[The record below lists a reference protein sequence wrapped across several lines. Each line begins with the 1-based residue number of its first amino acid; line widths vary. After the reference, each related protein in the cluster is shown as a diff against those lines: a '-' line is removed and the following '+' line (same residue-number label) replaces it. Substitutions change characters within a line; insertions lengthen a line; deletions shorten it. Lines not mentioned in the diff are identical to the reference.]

1 MENVRVL
8 ELIGD
13 WDKAVIMKDPNKS
26 IRRMYK
32 VPDDAFED
40 AKNDE
45 TEGDEDEEE

>member
-13 WDKAVIMKDPNKS
+13 WDKAVITKDPSKS
-26 IRRMYK
+26 IVRVYK
-32 VPDDAFED
+32 APADAFED
-40 AKNDE
+40 AENDE